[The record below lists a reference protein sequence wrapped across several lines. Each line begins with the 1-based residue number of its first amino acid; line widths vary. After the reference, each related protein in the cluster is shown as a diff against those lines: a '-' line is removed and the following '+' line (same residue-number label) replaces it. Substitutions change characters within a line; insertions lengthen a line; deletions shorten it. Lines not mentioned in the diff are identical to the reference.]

1 MEPTQRTAL
10 TAQRRR
16 TTRSAELAAR
26 VPELFLVER
35 ASQLSA
41 VDYCS

>member
-1 MEPTQRTAL
+1 MEPTQRTVP
-10 TAQRRR
+10 TAQQRR
-16 TTRSAELAAR
+16 TAELAAR